1 MKFTRRMQVGAAAVA
16 VTSSLAIGTIA
27 LSPSAI
33 ANYGAVTAT
42 TAVNIRTS
50 PNTGSSIL
58 GVLHKGQRLTQV
70 GAMKYGFVPVKFGS
84 TTAYVSAN
92 YLAGA
97 KASDASTG
105 TAPGAKGDVFT
116 SEPLNVRSGP
126 GIKYSIHA
134 TLAKGSKVERTGL
147 VSGGFTQIFFST
159 GRAWVSTTYLSAAQP
174 STKTIATTGSVKSS
188 ASLMVRNQTGR
199 GIASMGDIP
208 PGSVLPSTGNKAG
221 YLTEVVWR
229 GQRVWVTTAYI
240 HKVGQVPTAEPEA
253 LPQEIGTRY
262 ATETVNVR
270 SGPGTSYSTVAS
282 LAKDSAV
289 RITGTITSGFAQ
301 INFNGAT
308 RWVSAAYLS
317 STQGGADTG
326 GGSTGGGNTGGGNTG
341 GSGPIDLTGSIGLNG
356 LKASTRNIVNVVA
369 SRFGV
374 TTFYG
379 VRPDSLPDHPS
390 GHAVDI
396 MLPKWNTAAGK
407 ARGWDIANYL
417 RANASSLNIQYL
429 IFDQKIW
436 NVSRDKEG
444 WRAMADRGNSTANHK
459 DHVHVTTKGL

>member
-1 MKFTRRMQVGAAAVA
+1 MQVGAAAVA
-16 VTSSLAIGTIA
+16 VTSSLAVGTIA

-84 TTAYVSAN
+84 TTAYVAAN

-97 KASDASTG
+97 KSSDASTG
-105 TAPGAKGDVFT
+105 TAAGAKGDVFT

-126 GIKYSIHA
+126 GIKYSVHA

-159 GRAWVSTTYLSAAQP
+159 GRAWVSTTYLSTAQP
-174 STKTIATTGSVKSS
+174 SGKAIATTGSVKAS
-188 ASLMVRNQTGR
+188 AGLMVRNQTGR
-199 GIASMGDIP
+199 GIAGLGEIP
-208 PGSVLPSTGNKAG
+208 SGSVLPSTGNKAG

-240 HKVGQVPTAEPEA
+240 HKVGQVPTAAPEA
-253 LPQEIGTRY
+253 LPTEIGTRY

-270 SGPGTSYSTVAS
+270 SGPGTSHSTVAS
-282 LAKDSAV
+282 IPQGTAV
-289 RITGTITSGFAQ
+289 KITGTVTSGFAQ
-301 INFNGAT
+301 INFNGAS

-317 STQGGADTG
+317 STQGGSDG
-326 GGSTGGGNTGGGNTG
+326 DSGGGNSGGGNSGGGNSG

-356 LKASTRNIVNVVA
+356 LNSSTRNIVNVVA
-369 SRFGV
+369 SRFSV

-407 ARGWDIANYL
+407 AKGWDIANYL
-417 RANASSLNIQYL
+417 RENAASLNIQYL

-436 NVSRDKEG
+436 NVSRDREG
-444 WRAMADRGNSTANHK
+444 WRAMSDRGNSTANHK